1 MRSSLCLWLLPV
13 LVLGCAKGE
22 EGLGQATIGADF
34 RNAETLRENGVVL
47 QEVLE
52 KGPAGRAGLR
62 PDDLILSIDG
72 RPLDNK
78 CALEREIFNR
88 FPGEK
93 IRLAVRRGMESFET
107 ELKLVDSRKLYE
119 KACRSGRASG
129 CYLLG
134 RLLAGERDQE
144 ARADELFR
152 RACEGGSPGGC
163 AELAGRMIE
172 KKGWGSID
180 AGLLEL
186 VRKAC
191 DSGNASGCA
200 MFAEVYGARYGGD
213 PVKGPRAK
221 AAWEKACDL
230 GDATSCFNTGWHLE
244 QELGARQDLRRA
256 LTFYERAC
264 DLGMAAGC
272 VNAGFAHERGQGIQ
286 ADAMRAVR
294 AYRRACEGTPCEGG
308 EPLGC
313 ANLGTLYHNGIGVA
327 RDHATAALL
336 FERACAEGNAE
347 GCIRFADL
355 VTAGEAVPQNAQK
368 ARESLMRACSN
379 GHRGACSWLGESP

>member
-13 LVLGCAKGE
+13 LALGCAKGG
-22 EGLGQATIGADF
+22 EGLGQATVGADF
-34 RNAETLRENGVVL
+34 RNAESLRENGVVL

-52 KGPAGRAGLR
+52 NGPAGRAGLR
-62 PDDLILSIDG
+62 SDDLILSIDG

-93 IRLAVRRGMESFET
+93 VRFAVRRGMESFET
-107 ELKLVDSRKLYE
+107 EVKLVDARKLYE

-134 RLLAGERDQE
+134 GLVAREPDQE
-144 ARADELFR
+144 KQTYELFR

-163 AELAGRMIE
+163 AELAGQFIE
-172 KKGWGSID
+172 EKGWGSID
-180 AGLLEL
+180 DGLLEL

-191 DSGNASGCA
+191 DNGNASGCA
-200 MFAEVYGARYGGD
+200 IFAEVYGARYGGD

-230 GDATSCFNTGWHLE
+230 GDAASCFNTGWHLE
-244 QELGARQDLRRA
+244 QELGARRDLGRA

-264 DLGMAAGC
+264 ELGMAAGC

-294 AYRRACEGTPCEGG
+294 AYRRACEGTPCDTG

-313 ANLGTLYHNGIGVA
+313 ANLGTLYYNGIGVA
-327 RDHATAALL
+327 RSYETAGQL
-336 FERACAEGNAE
+336 FGRACEEGNAQ
-347 GCIRFADL
+347 GCTRFADL
-355 VTAGEAVPQNAQK
+355 VTGDGFDPYEIPK
-368 ARESLMRACSN
+368 WRESLRSACN
-379 GHRGACSWLGESP
+379 NEHKEACSWLERNP